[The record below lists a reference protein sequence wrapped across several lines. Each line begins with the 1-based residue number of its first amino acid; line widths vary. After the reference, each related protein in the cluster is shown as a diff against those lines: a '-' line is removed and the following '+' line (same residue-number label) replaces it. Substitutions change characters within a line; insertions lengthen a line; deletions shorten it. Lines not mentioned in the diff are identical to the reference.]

1 MDSFDIC
8 IVGAGIAGAS
18 LAAAIGSR
26 ARVLLIEGE
35 ERPGYHTTGR
45 SAATWHQSLGDSLVQ
60 PLTEASGAFL
70 REHGFLSDRG
80 ALTIAR
86 KGEEARLYAF
96 AETCSNSG
104 MRMDLL
110 DRAGLDARIPGLR
123 PEWTLGALEID
134 CSDIDVAG
142 LHQHFLGAARKAG
155 VELWTR
161 ASLSAAIDEGDAWRC
176 VLSDGRELRCEV
188 LVNAAGAWADTVAE
202 IAGVRPLCITPLRR
216 TIAQLRVAPAA
227 AADMPMVFDLDHTL
241 YFKPESG
248 SIWLSPQDETP
259 TEPCDAAAEELD
271 VAIAIDRLSGVVDW
285 RVERVE
291 HRWAGLRN
299 FAPDRLP
306 VYGFDRFHPRFFW
319 CAGQGGFG
327 IQTAPAA
334 AQLAA
339 ALVLG
344 DAWSE
349 VDPAPYSPWRFA

>member
-18 LAAAIGSR
+18 LAAEIGSR

-45 SAATWHQSLGDSLVQ
+45 SAATWHQSLGDPLVL

-86 KGEEARLYAF
+86 KDEEARLHAF
-96 AETCSNSG
+96 ADTCSAAG
-104 MRMDLL
+104 MRIDVF
-110 DRAGLDARIPGLR
+110 DRAGLEARIPGLR
-123 PEWTLGALEID
+123 PDWTLGALEID
-134 CSDIDVAG
+134 CSDIDVAA
-142 LHQHFLGAARKAG
+142 LHQHTLAAARKAG

-161 ASLSAAIDEGDAWRC
+161 ASLAAAIDEGDAWRC
-176 VLSDGRELRCEV
+176 VLSDGRELRCEM

-202 IAGVRPLCITPLRR
+202 LSGVRPLCITPLRR
-216 TIAQLRVAPAA
+216 TIAQLRVAPVAA
-227 AADMPMVFDLDHTL
+227 SDMPMVFDLDHTL

-291 HRWAGLRN
+291 HRWAGLRS

-334 AQLAA
+334 AKLAA

-344 DAWSE
+344 EVWGE
-349 VDPAPYSPWRFA
+349 VDPVPYSPWRFS